1 VAISFKRLTV
11 YSTAILLALFA
22 LFAAYF
28 WWSSRVSRFPDLAER
43 VNAYYTSEKGGHWD
57 EAYQNR
63 VSVFQQSVPKQAYIS
78 RMAKDSQDWELKSFR
93 VKYAERD
100 GRRVKVFV
108 EFVET
113 TPKGYIPVSGLSGKG
128 LTLTTTDVSVWEN
141 FNGLWYAWETG
152 TRGHLS
158 LNADLVAPN

>member
-1 VAISFKRLTV
+1 
-11 YSTAILLALFA
+11 
-22 LFAAYF
+22 
-28 WWSSRVSRFPDLAER
+28 
-43 VNAYYTSEKGGHWD
+43 
-57 EAYQNR
+57 
-63 VSVFQQSVPKQAYIS
+63 
-78 RMAKDSQDWELKSFR
+78 MAKDSQDWELKSFR

-141 FNGLWYAWETG
+141 FDGLWYAWETG